1 MPKNIEYILN
11 RFLYSEKLYIV
22 VSCEFRF
29 FPSVLADCISS
40 GVPYQKLLERGVSF
54 PSENLLYKNFVL
66 AQIKYK
72 TMPLIPLI
80 LSQVNYPF

>member
-1 MPKNIEYILN
+1 M
-11 RFLYSEKLYIV
+11 
-22 VSCEFRF
+22 SCEFRF
-29 FPSVLADCISS
+29 FPSVLADCINS

-54 PSENLLYKNFVL
+54 SSKNLLYKNFVL